1 MVCNHRSGIVI
12 IITCL
17 ALARKATTFTKKKE
31 KESDHKKLGLYSKYN
46 EWFWMVTHQSKGDK
60 RADNSSNRV
69 NENNM
74 HLGSSINNG
83 KPHSNTSTATIKKNQ
98 KQIHIPSTI

>member
-1 MVCNHRSGIVI
+1 
-12 IITCL
+12 
-17 ALARKATTFTKKKE
+17 
-31 KESDHKKLGLYSKYN
+31 
-46 EWFWMVTHQSKGDK
+46 MVTHQSKGDK

-74 HLGSSINNG
+74 HLGSSINNR